1 MANYCSWTAW
11 CCLCICRSRAC
22 QPLIIPSSNAFT
34 RILCLLMWPIIH
46 SSMVFT
52 RVLYFLMWPKYLVVA
67 EIFRCAIKASSK
79 NCRSCSLNIFILT
92 LFFYVWVHRC
102 STVRMQVHFTS
113 TVQIYHIK
121 IKQLC
126 HLPKCKVASCLY
138 SSFHRVRPRQY
149 RFRFNPQ
156 HCHGVLLHRYS
167 DPWSILTST
176 RIAFFEFVRPLNRP
190 KLSKV
195 VPTNLQKF

>member
-92 LFFYVWVHRC
+92 LFFMYEYIG
-102 STVRMQVHFTS
+102 
-113 TVQIYHIK
+113 VQ
-121 IKQLC
+121 QFA
-126 HLPKCKVASCLY
+126 CKYISPL
-138 SSFHRVRPRQY
+138 QY
-149 RFRFNPQ
+149 RFIRSKSSNCVICQ
-156 HCHGVLLHRYS
+156 NARWQVVCTHHSTECVLVNIDS
-167 DPWSILTST
+167 DSILS
-176 RIAFFEFVRPLNRP
+176 IATECFFIDTVIHDQSSPVPGLLFSN
-190 KLSKV
+190 LSD
-195 VPTNLQKF
+195 L